1 MHPVGRTQG
10 IGRIGRPYG
19 FILCPEIDVAEGEVV
34 ARIGGGQP
42 VWEDF
47 PAHMAMFAA
56 SIGVVGAEADNVLA
70 ARRNKRH
77 AADDGKRHP
86 VFQSAFLPHVCELYN
101 IVPSPSNH

>member
-1 MHPVGRTQG
+1 M
-10 IGRIGRPYG
+10 
-19 FILCPEIDVAEGEVV
+19 V

-86 VFQSAFLPHVCELYN
+86 VFQSAFPLHAHKLYN
-101 IVPSPSNH
+101 IAPSPSNP